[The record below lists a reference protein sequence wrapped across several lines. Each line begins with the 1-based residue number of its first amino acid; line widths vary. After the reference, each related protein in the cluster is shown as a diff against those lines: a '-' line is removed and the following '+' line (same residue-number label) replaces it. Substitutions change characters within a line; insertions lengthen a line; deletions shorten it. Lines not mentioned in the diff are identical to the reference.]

1 MLQAERH
8 KMICAHVQK
17 QGAVRVTELSRL
29 FKASP
34 ETIRRDLTV
43 LERNKKLIRSFGGGR
58 SGFI

>member
-43 LERNKKLIRSFGGGR
+43 LERNKKVNP
-58 SGFI
+58 